1 MHSLAMACVGLVPR
15 PIPEP
20 GLENAGVVGRA
31 EVRISGTMPR
41 RRARATGNSYSP
53 SPRCD
58 MLPPAAAGGG
68 TAAWPRFSPPSSLVH
83 LRSLDRPPKFG
94 KPSGWPFLEQN
105 ATIDASFTGLD
116 LLNGR
121 LFASYARD

>member
-15 PIPEP
+15 PIPES

-41 RRARATGNSYSP
+41 RRARMGNSYSP

-58 MLPPAAAGGG
+58 ILPPAAARGG
-68 TAAWPRFSPPSSLVH
+68 TAGEPRFPPRPSSTCE
-83 LRSLDRPPKFG
+83 K
-94 KPSGWPFLEQN
+94 E
-105 ATIDASFTGLD
+105 I
-116 LLNGR
+116 
-121 LFASYARD
+121 